1 MVKQLSL
8 FPELT
13 TRVVSNLDELALQ
26 YVNQLPIPEEV
37 EICNIE
43 AFKRDMQDAYKAGA
57 SEVLGSIIDLLKKY
71 IDLHES

>member
-26 YVNQLPIPEEV
+26 YVNNISFPPEV
-37 EICNIE
+37 CGSL
-43 AFKRDMQDAYKAGA
+43 KQDMQDAYKAGA
-57 SEVLGSIIDLLKKY
+57 SEVLGSILDLLKNY